1 MSKIFDKVTGQVMAK
16 GSKLSKFLTPE
27 EKEFADK
34 LPDVTV
40 SNKDLK
46 QQEKDGF
53 SELKEDFKAV
63 KVYIIQNLQHHN
75 LYQNFNIVKQLMN
88 YLLRVNLLVWRTCS
102 LAYIICQGVQ

>member
-1 MSKIFDKVTGQVMAK
+1 MQFLIKVMSKIFDKVTGQVMAK
-16 GSKLSKFLTPE
+16 GSKLSKFLTQE

-40 SNKDLK
+40 SIKDLK

-63 KVYIIQNLQHHN
+63 KVNNLK
-75 LYQNFNIVKQLMN
+75 F
-88 YLLRVNLLVWRTCS
+88 TPP
-102 LAYIICQGVQ
+102 